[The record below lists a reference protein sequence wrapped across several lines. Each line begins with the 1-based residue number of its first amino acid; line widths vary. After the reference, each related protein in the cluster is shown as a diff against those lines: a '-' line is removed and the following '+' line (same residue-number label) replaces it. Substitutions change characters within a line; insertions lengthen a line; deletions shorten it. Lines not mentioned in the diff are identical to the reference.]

1 MKKRCKEIFISFLCV
16 CIFAAGLSL
25 AFNFNNA
32 AIVEAADFIYGDEQN
47 VESEYDYNILDDGED
62 GAIRIDGLKYQHHGA
77 LEIPSNINGMTV
89 IEINSNA
96 FNFQNDITS
105 VKIPNTVTSIGEYA
119 FAYLPNLQNVIFEE
133 GSTLSEIKNGVFAN
147 CKSLTEINLPESVV
161 KIGNSAFEN
170 CGSLVNINSLDNV
183 KVIGNKAFKGC
194 SSLENINLP
203 SELTVIGEQ
212 AFNRCYNLNITVSSD
227 NLNFSADN
235 NILYNKDKTVL
246 IAACKISLSIE
257 ILKTVEE
264 IKDYAFEGN
273 NNLFQVRFKHTP
285 KIGAYAFANCVN
297 LSYIY
302 FDVYDVPVMEEKS
315 FANNNF
321 ILFTMYDA
329 QSKFREIFAEYTSNI
344 FSKSFNVVF
353 ISDNQVIETR
363 NVYNGSVIQNLPV
376 LNRPGYTFA
385 GWYSDPYFEG
395 KLYQNG
401 QYWESEVN
409 IELYAKWEPEKYT
422 ITLNP
427 NGGILQG
434 SNTITVMLGETFKI
448 NTKATKEG
456 HTLEGWY
463 DNNNVKYITA
473 SGESARPW
481 DITSD
486 ITLFAHWI
494 VEKYEIQINDNG
506 SITWLGPNGLS
517 KERCMIEYGTII
529 NNYKLIT
536 EFKNSEQGFK
546 EGKIFDRFEYEGS
559 IFDWQV
565 VPDIGED
572 GALITIFP
580 IWILEEHTIYF
591 HTQCDVIINPVIAQY
606 GIDIVLP
613 NVERA
618 GYIFNGWYLNVNDE
632 QNIAWTKMPDLTPS
646 SQNNG
651 SIILYAK
658 WTPITYYI
666 YYEPNGGS
674 GSMNY
679 STHTYDV
686 MQKLSSN
693 KFSRTGH
700 VFLGW
705 ATSPNGSVVYANGE
719 NVLNLTTKPNDKI
732 VLYAVWRPQTFKIIC
747 LNAMPNMLIIPSEY
761 TYGEGL
767 SSMPKLYTKVAY
779 GYKEVTLYGWYR
791 EYKDK
796 EFKNQ
801 VYSIS
806 KTSIGDVQFYAKYD
820 YNATSASA
828 YDLKITGINE
838 FKQPYLEVPLTLA
851 CNSYKSKICYYCKAL

>member
-183 KVIGNKAFKGC
+183 KVIGNKTFKGC

-297 LSYIY
+297 LSYVY

-344 FSKSFNVVF
+344 FSKSFNVDLLAT
-353 ISDNQVIETR
+353 I
-363 NVYNGSVIQNLPV
+363 
-376 LNRPGYTFA
+376 
-385 GWYSDPYFEG
+385 
-395 KLYQNG
+395 KL
-401 QYWESEVN
+401 
-409 IELYAKWEPEKYT
+409 
-422 ITLNP
+422 
-427 NGGILQG
+427 
-434 SNTITVMLGETFKI
+434 
-448 NTKATKEG
+448 
-456 HTLEGWY
+456 
-463 DNNNVKYITA
+463 
-473 SGESARPW
+473 
-481 DITSD
+481 
-486 ITLFAHWI
+486 
-494 VEKYEIQINDNG
+494 
-506 SITWLGPNGLS
+506 
-517 KERCMIEYGTII
+517 
-529 NNYKLIT
+529 
-536 EFKNSEQGFK
+536 
-546 EGKIFDRFEYEGS
+546 
-559 IFDWQV
+559 
-565 VPDIGED
+565 
-572 GALITIFP
+572 
-580 IWILEEHTIYF
+580 
-591 HTQCDVIINPVIAQY
+591 
-606 GIDIVLP
+606 
-613 NVERA
+613 
-618 GYIFNGWYLNVNDE
+618 
-632 QNIAWTKMPDLTPS
+632 
-646 SQNNG
+646 
-651 SIILYAK
+651 
-658 WTPITYYI
+658 
-666 YYEPNGGS
+666 
-674 GSMNY
+674 
-679 STHTYDV
+679 
-686 MQKLSSN
+686 
-693 KFSRTGH
+693 
-700 VFLGW
+700 
-705 ATSPNGSVVYANGE
+705 
-719 NVLNLTTKPNDKI
+719 
-732 VLYAVWRPQTFKIIC
+732 
-747 LNAMPNMLIIPSEY
+747 
-761 TYGEGL
+761 
-767 SSMPKLYTKVAY
+767 
-779 GYKEVTLYGWYR
+779 
-791 EYKDK
+791 
-796 EFKNQ
+796 
-801 VYSIS
+801 
-806 KTSIGDVQFYAKYD
+806 
-820 YNATSASA
+820 
-828 YDLKITGINE
+828 
-838 FKQPYLEVPLTLA
+838 
-851 CNSYKSKICYYCKAL
+851 